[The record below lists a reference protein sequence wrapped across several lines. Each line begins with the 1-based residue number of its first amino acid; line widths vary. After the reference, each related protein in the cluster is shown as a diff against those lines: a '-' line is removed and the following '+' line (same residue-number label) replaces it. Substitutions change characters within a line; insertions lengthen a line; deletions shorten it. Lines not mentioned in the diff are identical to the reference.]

1 MGLFQKMYLITKEI
15 QTNLDMKIMRSWREI
30 KVMLK
35 WNFSV
40 LSDTDFVIVKGDR
53 EGMLDKLAAKLNKTR
68 PELESIFE
76 ELQKY

>member
-1 MGLFQKMYLITKEI
+1 MYLITKEI

-53 EGMLDKLAAKLNKTR
+53 EGMLDKLAAKLKKTR
-68 PELESIFE
+68 PELESIFA